1 MFFQAKYKKKYDN
14 EVRREA
20 ILQNHMNKNGWS
32 REKAVHQYDYDQEMN
47 KHFKGS
53 KFYILIYSY

>member
-32 REKAVHQYDYDQEMN
+32 REKAVHQYDYDLEMN

-53 KFYILIYSY
+53 KF